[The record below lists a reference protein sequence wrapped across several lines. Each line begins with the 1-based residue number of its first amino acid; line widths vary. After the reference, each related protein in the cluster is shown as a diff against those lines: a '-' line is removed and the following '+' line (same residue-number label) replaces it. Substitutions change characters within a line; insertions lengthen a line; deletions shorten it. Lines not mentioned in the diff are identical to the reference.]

1 MVNFSRVLPVLGLVI
16 AIIVEI
22 QAKGYY
28 TITSP
33 ATIRP
38 NSKYSVHVSVSDI
51 QENARIGLTL
61 KGPQYSKFTELVVA
75 PNSGQ
80 SATFEF
86 GDITNGTYSLKA
98 QGLSGIIFENST
110 NLEFV
115 ENLPMVYLQTDK
127 ALYKFGDTIQFRAV
141 FLDQYL
147 LPAKVNQQI
156 SVVLKDAQNNI
167 IERFDDVVL
176 DTGVYKGKLKL
187 AEQVVAG
194 EWSMQVL
201 LGQKMLTEKII
212 EVKHYDLPLFEID
225 LEIPS
230 HVSLKDKTFSIK
242 VKARYTFGKPIF
254 GTCVLTFNVSK
265 NNVLRRQY
273 NMHEGQLEIPIN
285 VRDLG
290 GRLRPIPINV
300 EVADTA
306 TQTSR
311 TVSKIINVVANH
323 FEISTPD
330 VVRECSGEGETFFY
344 RAHISHN
351 NGNPIDREVYVTL
364 DMHTKD
370 DILSET
376 SVTYAEVNGDVDV
389 EIECANNVNINITIK
404 YENSESTGVIQLYHN
419 KEGGE
424 GGIYVKTQFPTVDD
438 PMEIRLISPEAF
450 SSFVCVI
457 VGRGDIVYTD
467 AIEIPNGGWNHTHT
481 FFVTPTYEMMPEAH
495 MFVYFF
501 KNERMIHYET
511 KFRVASQF
519 KNTISIDAPEVVK
532 PSSFISLSIDTEPN
546 SYVGL
551 LGVDKSVLLLK
562 SGNDF
567 NADVIFD
574 DLRKV
579 SSKISVR
586 HGLPGIISGL
596 VTMTNAHYNIDNE
609 IIGVNDVVNSR
620 GAKAIVRRNFF
631 ETFAFVDFLSVD
643 GHDVLKQKIPDTI
656 TTWQLTG
663 FSLNPKTGFTL
674 TTTPTNIRTFLNFF
688 LTVKLPQSVKLGE
701 IIELEATVFNYLR
714 VKVLTNVTM
723 ESVNDEFEFF
733 LNPNEKQHTVKVNV
747 TADRTKTVK
756 FRIRPKVTGIITIK
770 ITSQNLYESDVIVKQ
785 LKVEH
790 EGTTEWNNVDLYI
803 NGEESKSLQLNI
815 PQNIVL
821 GSERIEISV
830 MDFIMGSML
839 NLITNGE
846 NFEKLIRSP
855 TGCGEQNMIH
865 LVPNLMVL
873 KYLQSTSTTNKAI
886 YDSAKSYLQIGYQ
899 RELTYKVADHSF
911 STWGKAP
918 GNTWLTAYVIR
929 IFNEAKSYIYVDEN
943 IIKKGLAFLTSKQQG
958 DGSFREDGSL
968 YDFVTLNKLS
978 VTASVVLTLLENT
991 QYLDQHEKVIDNAI
1005 RYIRSNVKQNDDMRA
1020 TALSLYVLHLRKDP
1034 MVEELLGILEA
1045 KAKTSG
1051 DHKWWQRTQTPANID
1066 VYITG
1071 YILITMMELKKPV
1084 TPIIKWI
1091 VSKRNSNGGFASTF
1105 ETEVGLRALSIYA
1118 ARYKEHGTTL
1128 NIDVFSQKKL
1138 VHTFT
1143 VGEKD
1148 KDFNKK
1154 VELPNYTR
1162 ELQFTATG
1170 SGKATLQISYQYNSL
1185 EPYNDSF
1192 RINSTISDP
1201 AAARKNL
1208 KACMQLVGKK
1218 IEQSNMAI
1226 FEISLPTS
1234 EELGADCCNVK
1245 LPKQAKKIVR
1255 RSKQKLHVYFED
1267 IRRDDSS
1274 CINIPLVKQFD
1285 VDNLKPA
1292 VISMYDYYE
1301 KNLVD
1306 TYFYNVTP

>member
-1 MVNFSRVLPVLGLVI
+1 MVNISGVLPILGLVI
-16 AIIVEI
+16 AVIVEV
-22 QAKGYY
+22 QAEGYY
-28 TITSP
+28 SITSP
-33 ATIRP
+33 GNIRP
-38 NSKYSVHVSVSDI
+38 NSKYSIYVSVYEVQD
-51 QENARIGLTL
+51 NARIGLTL
-61 KGPQYSKFTELVVA
+61 KGPEFSKNTEVVVP

-80 SATFEF
+80 SVTFEF
-86 GDITNGTYSLKA
+86 GDITNGTYVLKA

-110 NLEFV
+110 NLEYV

-156 SVVLKDAQNNI
+156 SIVLKDAQNNI

-176 DTGVYKGKLKL
+176 NTGVYKGKLKL

-194 EWSMQVL
+194 EWSMQVF
-201 LGQKMLTEKII
+201 LGQQMLTEKII
-212 EVKHYDLPLFEID
+212 EVKDYELPLFEID
-225 LEIPS
+225 LEMPNY
-230 HVSLKDKTFSIK
+230 VSLKDKTFLIK
-242 VKARYTFGKPIF
+242 VKAHYTFGKPIF
-254 GTCVLTFNVSK
+254 GTCVLTFNVTR
-265 NNVLRRQY
+265 NNVLKKQY
-273 NMHEGQLEIPIN
+273 NLQEGELDIPIN

-290 GRLRPIPINV
+290 GRLRVIPITV
-300 EVADTA
+300 DVLDGA

-311 TVSKIINVVANH
+311 KISKTIKIVASH
-323 FEISTPD
+323 FEIETPD
-330 VVRECSGEGETFFY
+330 VVHECNGEDETFVY
-344 RAHISHN
+344 RARISHK
-351 NGNPIDREVYVTL
+351 NGNPIDREVYLTL
-364 DMHTKD
+364 DMRTKD
-370 DILSET
+370 DLISDEL
-376 SVTYAEVNGDVDV
+376 VTYAENNGDVDV
-389 EIECANNVNINITIK
+389 NIECANYVSINLTIK

-424 GGIYVKTQFPTVDD
+424 GGLYVKTQFPTVDD
-438 PMEIRLISPEAF
+438 AIEIRLVSPEAF

-457 VGRGDIVYTD
+457 VGRGNIVYTE
-467 AIEIPNGGWNHTHT
+467 AIEVPNGGSNHAHT
-481 FFVTPTYEMMPEAH
+481 FSVTPTYEMMPEAH

-501 KNERMIHYET
+501 KNGRMIHYET
-511 KFRVASQF
+511 KFNVKNQF
-519 KNTISIDAPEVVK
+519 KNTISIDAPDVVK
-532 PSSFISLSIDTEPN
+532 PGAYINLNIDTEPN

-567 NADVIFD
+567 DAKTIFD
-574 DLRKV
+574 DLRNV
-579 SSKISVR
+579 NSTISGS
-586 HGLPGIISGL
+586 HGLPGITAGL
-596 VTMTNAHYNIDNE
+596 VTMTNTHYNIDKG
-609 IIGVNDVVNSR
+609 IIGDNGSVNQL
-620 GAKAIVRRNFF
+620 GAKPIVRRNFF
-631 ETFAFVDFLSVD
+631 ETFAFVDFTSED
-643 GHDVLKQKIPDTI
+643 GHDEMRQKIPDTI
-656 TTWQLTG
+656 TTWVLTG

-674 TTTPTNIRTFLNFF
+674 TTTPTNIRTFLKFF

-701 IIELEATVFNYLR
+701 IIELEATIFNYLR
-714 VKVLTNVTM
+714 VNVPATITL
-723 ESVNDEFEFF
+723 ERLNDEFEFF
-733 LNPNEKQHTVKVNV
+733 LNPNEKQHAVRVNV
-747 TADRTKTVK
+747 RPERTQTVK
-756 FRIRPKVTGIITIK
+756 FKIRPKVVGMITLKMTAQSI
-770 ITSQNLYESDVIVKQ
+770 YENDVIVKQ

-790 EGTTEWNNVDLYI
+790 EGITEWKNEDLYI
-803 NGEESKSLQLNI
+803 NGEESKSVQLKI

-821 GSERIEISV
+821 GSELIEISV

-839 NLITNGE
+839 NLINNGE
-846 NFEKLIRSP
+846 NFAQLITSP
-855 TGCGEQNMIH
+855 SGCGEQNMIH

-873 KYLQSTSTTNKAI
+873 KYLQSTSATNKAI

-899 RELTYKVADHSF
+899 RELTYKVPDHSF

-943 IIKKGLAFLTSKQQG
+943 ILKNGLAFLTSKQQA

-991 QYLDQHEKVIDNAI
+991 QYLDQHKKVIDDAI
-1005 RYIRSNVKQNDDMRA
+1005 GYIRNNVKQNSDMRA

-1045 KAKTSG
+1045 KAMTSG
-1051 DHKWWQRTQTPANID
+1051 DHKWWQHGQTPANID

-1071 YILITMMELKKPV
+1071 YILITMLELKKPV

-1128 NIDVFSQKKL
+1128 DIDVYSHKQL

-1143 VGEKD
+1143 VGEKN
-1148 KDFNKK
+1148 KDINKK
-1154 VELPNYTR
+1154 VELPKNTR

-1170 SGKATLQISYQYNSL
+1170 SGKATFQISYQYNTL
-1185 EPYNDSF
+1185 EPLSDTFHLNF
-1192 RINSTISDP
+1192 TISDN
-1201 AAARKNL
+1201 ATARKNL
-1208 KACMQLVGKK
+1208 KACMQLVGEKL
-1218 IEQSNMAI
+1218 EQSNMAI
-1226 FEISLPTS
+1226 LEINLPTS
-1234 EELGADCCNVK
+1234 DEFGVDCCDIK
-1245 LPKQAKKIVR
+1245 LPKQAKKMIR
-1255 RSKQKLHVYFED
+1255 KSKQQLHVYFEG
-1267 IRRDDSS
+1267 IRRDDSD
-1274 CINIPLVKQFD
+1274 CVEIPVSKEFD

-1306 TYFYNVTP
+1306 KYFYQVTP